1 MILKK
6 QSVNI
11 VWLFLFILVL
21 TSNIILYRSSF
32 GVNMLP
38 ENPNAVVIG
47 TIIDLTIVAPILYLA
62 WQRKLNWKSIVTLI
76 AGGLIA
82 VRFIIPM
89 EYLAPF
95 EAITWAGFLI
105 EGALLLLEILLL
117 VTLFKY
123 LPQIIGT
130 VKTSSLPLL
139 FSFSQAVE
147 EKAKKHPIIHVICS
161 EMLMFYYIFCT
172 WKKKPQYGG
181 NTFTL
186 HRKSSLIAFQMMMI
200 HAIVIETIG
209 IHWWLHDKS
218 FVLPIILLIIN
229 IYSVL
234 FFLGDIQA
242 VRLNPLQI
250 ESDRM
255 YVSLGLMKRMEIK
268 WTDIEEI
275 IEDREILERKLSKNT
290 IDFIARDF
298 ETVHPT
304 VLLKF
309 KYPLE
314 ATMFMGIKKKYDQAA
329 IRVDESEK
337 FKEILKQVMTKQ

>member
-11 VWLFLFILVL
+11 VWVFLLILVL
-21 TSNIILYRSSF
+21 ASNITLYRSSF
-32 GVNMLP
+32 GINMLP
-38 ENPNAVVIG
+38 ENPNTVVIG

-62 WQRKLNWKSIVTLI
+62 WQRKRNWKSIITLI

-130 VKTSSLPLL
+130 VETSSLPLL

-147 EKAKKHPIIHVICS
+147 EKVKKHPIIHVLCS

-172 WKKKPQYGG
+172 WKKKPQYRG

-218 FVLPIILLIIN
+218 FVLSIILLIIN

-255 YVSLGLMKRMEIK
+255 YVSLGLMKRMEIR
-268 WTDIEEI
+268 WDDIEEI
-275 IEDREILERKLSKNT
+275 IEDSEILERKLSKNT

-298 ETVHPT
+298 ETVNPT
-304 VLLKF
+304 VILKF
-309 KYPLE
+309 KYPID
-314 ATMFMGIKKKYDQAA
+314 ATMPMGMKKKYEQAA
-329 IRVDESEK
+329 IRVDEPEK
-337 FKEILKQVMTKQ
+337 FKEMLKQVMTKQ